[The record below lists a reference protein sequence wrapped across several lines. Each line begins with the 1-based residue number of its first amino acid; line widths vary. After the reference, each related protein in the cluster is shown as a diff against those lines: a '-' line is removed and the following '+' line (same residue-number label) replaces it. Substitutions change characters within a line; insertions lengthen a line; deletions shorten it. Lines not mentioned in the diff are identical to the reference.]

1 MQISIQSSAHSRAI
15 VNLMSGATIHKLDGR
30 HERVRKGKES
40 VINAIIELVTE
51 GRVNLT
57 AADIAARAGISERTF
72 TRYFE
77 SLGELIGLS
86 FDQIQPH
93 VQPLLT
99 LEVPDADLLTR
110 LTRIVELR
118 LTLIR
123 KYGPLVDAV
132 EYLSSNW
139 AIAKEVTRGRDHAL
153 EVQFQR
159 WFAIERIKMSEDRFS
174 VINSFLSYTSLHKL
188 FLALGPRTDAIVM
201 TMAHEMFVLKT
212 K

>member
-1 MQISIQSSAHSRAI
+1 MAQSVAI
-15 VNLMSGATIHKLDGR
+15 VKVMGEATIHKFDGR
-30 HERVRKGKES
+30 HDRVRKGKEA
-40 VINAIIELVTE
+40 VIDAIIAMVTE

-57 AADIAARAGISERTF
+57 AADISARAGVSERPF

-77 SLGELIGLS
+77 SLGELIALS
-86 FDQIQPH
+86 YEQIQPH
-93 VQPLLT
+93 VEPLLT

-110 LTRIVELR
+110 LTRLVDLR

-132 EYLSSNW
+132 EHLSSNW
-139 AIAKEVTRGRDHAL
+139 AIAQEVTRGRDHTL

-159 WFAIERIKMSEDRFS
+159 WFAVERIKMNEDRFS
-174 VINSFLSYTSLHKL
+174 VINSFLSYTSLRKL
-188 FLALGPRTDAIVM
+188 FLALGPRTDAIVTTM
-201 TMAHEMFVLKT
+201 THEMFILKT